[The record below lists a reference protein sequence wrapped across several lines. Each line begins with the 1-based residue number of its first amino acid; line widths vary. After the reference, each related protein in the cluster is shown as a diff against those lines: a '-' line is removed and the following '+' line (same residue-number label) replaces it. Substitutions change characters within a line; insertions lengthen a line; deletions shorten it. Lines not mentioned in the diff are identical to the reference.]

1 MPKYSAVIIARNEEK
16 FIKTTI
22 ESLLHQSIKP
32 YKIVVVDDGS
42 TDTTP
47 DILSAMPV
55 TVKKMQDH
63 KAGGSVYND
72 RLSDLRNVGYA
83 YVRDDPVDWIYS
95 GDADMI
101 LPPRYCETIMK
112 HTEDAMACMGAGI
125 MEGQRDELPMEG
137 CKMIKHS
144 WFKSVGMCT
153 KYDSVY
159 LCIKALVSGHNTL
172 VCYSKDCIVIPQR
185 AVGTNYTNS
194 SWYNSGRAVRNMG
207 MPIHLLF
214 LTAATHIISSR
225 KKNFTKAF
233 KYCQG
238 GLNAQVTVPEN
249 MASMYKTMIWEN
261 LVRHLRIGSRRRHH
275 KMLDMQGDDMVCYPP
290 SI

>member
-1 MPKYSAVIIARNEEK
+1 MSKYSAVIIAKNEER

-42 TDTTP
+42 TDATS
-47 DILSAMPV
+47 DILSTMPV

-63 KAGGSVYND
+63 KAGGSSYFN
-72 RLSDLRNVGYA
+72 RLADIRNVGYA
-83 YVRDDPVDWIYS
+83 CIRDDPIDWIYS

-112 HTEDAMACMGAGI
+112 HAEDNRACVGAGI

-137 CKMIKHS
+137 CKMIKYD
-144 WFKSVGMCT
+144 WFRSVDIRT
-153 KYDSVY
+153 KHDSIY
-159 LCIKALVSGHNTL
+159 LCMKALVSGHNTL
-172 VCYSKDCIVIPQR
+172 VCYSNDCIVIPQR
-185 AVGTNYTNS
+185 AVGANYTSS
-194 SWYNSGRAVRNMG
+194 SWYNIGRSDRRMG

-214 LTAATHIISSR
+214 LTAIARIISSR
-225 KKNFTKAF
+225 KKNFAKAF

-238 GLNAQVTVPEN
+238 GLNTRVTVPEDI
-249 MASMYKTMIWEN
+249 ASMYKTLAWEN
-261 LVRHLRIGSRRRHH
+261 LVRHLHMGSRRHYH
-275 KMLDMQGDDMVCYPP
+275 KMLDRQGDDMICHPP
-290 SI
+290 T

>member
-1 MPKYSAVIIARNEEK
+1 MPKYSVVIIARNEEK

-55 TVKKMQDH
+55 TIKKLQDH
-63 KAGGSVYND
+63 KTGGSVYLNK
-72 RLSDLRNVGYA
+72 LSDIRNTGYA

-95 GDADMI
+95 GDSDMV
-101 LPPRYCETIMK
+101 LPPRYCETIMR
-112 HTEDAMACMGAGI
+112 HAEDNRAYIGAGI

-137 CKMIKHS
+137 CQMIKHS

-185 AVGTNYTNS
+185 AVGTNHTSS

-214 LTAATHIISSR
+214 LTATTHIISSR

-249 MASMYKTMIWEN
+249 MASIYKTMIREN
-261 LVRHLRIGSRRRHH
+261 LVRHLRIGSRRHHH
-275 KMLDMQGDDMVCYPP
+275 KMLDMQGEDMVCHPP